1 MTTEEKAKM
10 MAEIME
16 VVEKHIAK
24 SEEKE
29 LPKHSNKYGREYGIS
44 DEEMSKWKDEYR
56 KMRVDAK
63 TVLEQVRRNPIDSS
77 SLISSFDIDLQTS
90 LLK

>member
-29 LPKHSNKYGREYGIS
+29 LPKYSNKYGREYGIS

-56 KMRVDAK
+56 KMRVDTK

>member
-1 MTTEEKAKM
+1 MTEKEKQAM
-10 MAEIME
+10 MAEIMD
-16 VVEKHIAK
+16 VVERHVAE

-29 LPKHSNKYGREYGIS
+29 PPKYSNKYGREYGIS

-56 KMRVDAK
+56 KMRVDTK
-63 TVLEQVRRNPIDSS
+63 TILEQVRKNPINTST
-77 SLISSFDIDLQTS
+77 LISSFDIDLQTS